1 VIPAEFVAHVERT
14 FGPDGRDW
22 VRSLPALVVEL
33 EERWSI
39 AAGGAVGAGFT
50 SVVLSAKTV
59 PGDEPVALKLAFA
72 GVENRHEIEA
82 LRLYDGDGAVQL
94 IEADAQRG
102 ALLLEWLDAEWS
114 LLGLDELEAC
124 RIACALARRL
134 WKPVPTSSPFDR
146 LEDEARRWAAE
157 LVDDN
162 ELHGRPVPARIVAEG
177 VELLPWLVETS
188 PPPVLLHRDLHHGNV
203 LAGRR
208 EPWLVIDPKPITGD
222 AAFDLA
228 AMLRG
233 RWGEGAAGM
242 ERRFHVLC
250 HETGLEPR
258 RVRGWALAKTIA
270 WGIDPP
276 HRWELDMAEA
286 IAALPSS

>member
-1 VIPAEFVAHVERT
+1 VIPAEFAAHAEGR
-14 FGPDGRDW
+14 FGAAGRDW
-22 VRSLPALVVEL
+22 LRSLPALVADL

-39 AAGGAVGAGFT
+39 VAGGAVGTGAT

-59 PGDEPVALKLAFA
+59 PGDRPVALKLALLD
-72 GVENRHEIEA
+72 VENRNEAEA
-82 LRLYDGDGAVQL
+82 LRIYNGDGAVEL
-94 IEADAQRG
+94 VEADVERG
-102 ALLLEWLDAEWS
+102 ALLLEWLDAGWS

-124 RIACALARRL
+124 RLACALARRL
-134 WKPVPTSSPFDR
+134 WKPVPADSPFDR
-146 LEDEARRWAAE
+146 LAGEARRWASE
-157 LVDDN
+157 LVEKN
-162 ELHGRPVPARIVAEG
+162 ERHGRPLARRIVEEA
-177 VELLPWLVETS
+177 VELLPWLVDTS

-222 AAFDLA
+222 PAFDLA

-233 RWGEGAAGM
+233 RWAEDARRM
-242 ERRFHVLC
+242 ERRFRVLC
-250 HETGLEPR
+250 EETGLEHG

-276 HRWELDMAEA
+276 GSWELEMAGA
-286 IAALPSS
+286 VARLPAR